1 MNTPGRFSTEWAFD
15 PFKDHPSF
23 RSKRMFG
30 GLAAY
35 LMERMVMVLAESPG
49 ETSYRGKDYHFE
61 IWNGIMFP
69 TEQTHHASLIA
80 EFPGL
85 RPHPVLG
92 KWLYLPAERDDSG
105 IAE

>member
-1 MNTPGRFSTEWAFD
+1 
-15 PFKDHPSF
+15 
-23 RSKRMFG
+23 
-30 GLAAY
+30 
-35 LMERMVMVLAESPG
+35 MVLAESPG

-92 KWLYLPAERDDSG
+92 KWLYLPAERDDFEASAIELRSVDFVVKCSVVG
-105 IAE
+105 FGT